1 MHKIVSVEPLS
12 DYRLSLQFED
22 GLQRIVNIVPF
33 IGGGISAA
41 LKDEGFF
48 QQVEI
53 ESGGGIY
60 WPNGYDFCTNF
71 LYEEVS
77 SDESALATS

>member
-1 MHKIVSVEPLS
+1 
-12 DYRLSLQFED
+12 
-22 GLQRIVNIVPF
+22 
-33 IGGGISAA
+33 
-41 LKDEGFF
+41 
-48 QQVEI
+48 VEI

-60 WPNGYDFCTNF
+60 WPNGYDFCPNF